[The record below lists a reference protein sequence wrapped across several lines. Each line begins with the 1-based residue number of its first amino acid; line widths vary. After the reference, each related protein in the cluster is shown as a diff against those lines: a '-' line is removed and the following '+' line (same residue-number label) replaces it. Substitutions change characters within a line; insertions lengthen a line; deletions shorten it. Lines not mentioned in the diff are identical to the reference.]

1 MKYFGFSNR
10 SRYAALLL
18 VSLFC
23 LFLFGMSGYIVV
35 EKATPLEA
43 LYLTIGTLTTVA
55 PFELS
60 QGGRLFAIFLI
71 IFGFGLVAATAAFI
85 GNMFLDGNALELYR
99 RKKVRRKLQS
109 FKDHYVICGHG
120 QMGQIVTAEL
130 FEKGLPLVVIDND
143 ENAILRCRELGVAHI
158 KRDAMEEE
166 NLIEAGVERAKG
178 LISVV
183 NRDAD
188 NVFIVLT
195 ARALNPD
202 MFICARASSRG
213 VEKKLFRAGANHV
226 VSPYASAAMR
236 ITQNIL
242 RPTITDFLDTAISGK
257 EIDLVI
263 EELEIPEDAPF
274 VEKSLMT
281 ANIRNDFDLIIVAIK
296 RADGTRIYNPSS
308 LELIH
313 ARDTLVFIG
322 PQVNMDRFFEKIYEK
337 SRNSKNMSHKAPAE
351 QGKEES
357 C

>member
-1 MKYFGFSNR
+1 MKQFVFSTR
-10 SRYAALLL
+10 GRFAVLLL
-18 VSLFC
+18 SSLVC
-23 LFLFGMSGYIVV
+23 LFLLGTCGYILV
-35 EKATPLEA
+35 EGLSPIEA
-43 LYLTIGTLTTVA
+43 LYLTISTLTTVA

-60 QGGRLFAIFLI
+60 DSGRLFAIFLI
-71 IFGFGLVAATAAFI
+71 LSGFGIVAATAAFI
-85 GNMFLDGNALELYR
+85 GNMFLDSNSLELYR
-99 RKKVRRKLQS
+99 RRKVRKKLQN
-109 FKDHYVICGHG
+109 FTDHYVVCGHG
-120 QMGQIVTAEL
+120 QMGQIVTDEL
-130 FEKGLPLVVIDND
+130 FRSGLPLVVIDND
-143 ENAILRCRELGVAHI
+143 ENAILRCKELGVAHI

-213 VEKKLFRAGANHV
+213 VEKKLFRAGSDHV

-242 RPTITDFLDTAISGK
+242 RPTITDFLDSAISGK
-257 EIDLVI
+257 GIDLAI

-274 VEKSLMT
+274 VDKSLME

-296 RADGTRIYNPSS
+296 RADGARIYNPSS

-313 ARDTLVFIG
+313 AGDTLIFVG
-322 PQVNMDRFFEKIYEK
+322 PQTNIDRFFEKMGAN
-337 SRNSKNMSHKAPAE
+337 SRNAKNKNNTAATASNEK
-351 QGKEES
+351 
-357 C
+357 

>member
-1 MKYFGFSNR
+1 MKNFLFSSR
-10 SRYAALLL
+10 SRYAVLLL
-18 VSLFC
+18 IALAC

-35 EKATPLEA
+35 EKVTPLEA

-60 QGGRLFAIFLI
+60 DSGRLFAIFLI

-85 GNMFLDGNALELYR
+85 GNMFMDANTIELYR
-99 RKKVRRKLQS
+99 RRKVRKKLQN
-109 FKDHYVICGHG
+109 FTGHYVICGHG

-130 FEKGLPLVVIDND
+130 FGKDLPLVVIDND
-143 ENAILRCRELGVAHI
+143 ENAILRCRELGAAHL

-202 MFICARASSRG
+202 MFICARASSKG

-257 EIDLVI
+257 GIDLVM
-263 EELEIPEDAPF
+263 EELKIPENSPF
-274 VEKSLMT
+274 AETSLMES
-281 ANIRNDFDLIIVAIK
+281 NIRNDFDLIIVAIK

-313 ARDTLVFIG
+313 AGDTLVFIG
-322 PQVNMDRFFEKIYEK
+322 PQANMDRFFEKIHGK
-337 SRNSKNMSHKAPAE
+337 SRNSKNANHVMSGA
-351 QGKEES
+351 GKTY
-357 C
+357 